1 MRILVLGAGGPAG
14 VNTCR
19 ALNDCGYEVYATDE
33 NPDHLEWCKP
43 WATVVPWQIG
53 TVADMI
59 IPQPDRLVMSLAD
72 QPPLDPIFLPDRRT
86 IALCQD
92 KFETGL
98 AWRRAGLREDR
109 IELIDAG
116 MWIPTGD
123 FPLWVRARHGAGAK
137 AAINART
144 FEEASYWL
152 GFWYQREP
160 KTDFIAEEYLPGRDY
175 AWSSIWHHGEL
186 AMSFTRERL
195 EYLYPGL
202 TPEGLTGTPTI
213 ARIVHDDRVYTM
225 AEAAV
230 YAVDQEPHGFFS
242 VDLREDEHGIPR
254 PTEIN
259 AGRVFTTFGL
269 WAMQHQPNLFTYAFE
284 PPDKPLIDCLPDG
297 LTMYRHIDCPAVFKT
312 MVPA

>member
-19 ALNDCGYEVYATDE
+19 ALNNCYEVFATDE
-33 NPDHLEWCKP
+33 NPDHLVWCEP
-43 WATVVPWQIG
+43 YAEITNDPMHWFDLV
-53 TVADMI
+53 
-59 IPQPDRLVMSLAD
+59 IPQPDRAVMWLAD
-72 QPPLDPIFLPDRRT
+72 QATHSNVKTFLPDRRT

-98 AWRRAGLREDR
+98 AWRRAKLRDDR
-109 IELIDAG
+109 IELIDSRE
-116 MWIPTGD
+116 WP
-123 FPLWVRARHGAGAK
+123 PKNYPCWLRARHGAGAK
-137 AAINART
+137 AAVNART
-144 FEEASYWL
+144 WHQANAWLTFWQERDRNLDFVSEE
-152 GFWYQREP
+152 F
-160 KTDFIAEEYLPGRDY
+160 LPGRDY
-175 AWSSIWHHGEL
+175 AWSAIFKEGRPV
-186 AMSFTRERL
+186 MSFSRERL

-213 ARIVHDDRVYTM
+213 ARIVHDDRVHAM

-230 YAVDQEPHGFFS
+230 YAVDPEPHGFFS
-242 VDLREDEHGIPR
+242 VDLREDENNIPR

-269 WAMQHQPNLFTYAFE
+269 WAISAETNLFRYAFE
-284 PPDKPLIDCLPDG
+284 DLDPVVDPLPAG

-312 MVPA
+312 LVPA

>member
-19 ALNDCGYEVYATDE
+19 ALKDCGYEVFASDE
-33 NPDHLEWCKP
+33 NPAHLQWCQPYAEIVDDHFWPDFDYL
-43 WATVVPWQIG
+43 
-53 TVADMI
+53 
-59 IPQPDRLVMSLAD
+59 IPQPDRLVMKVAD
-72 QPPLDPIFLPDRRT
+72 LNLYRDKKFLPDRRT

-98 AWRRAGLREDR
+98 AWRRAGLREGR
-109 IELIDAG
+109 IELADEPG
-116 MWIPTGD
+116 WPD
-123 FPLWVRARHGAGAK
+123 PPFWLRARWGAGAK
-137 AAINART
+137 AAISARSWA
-144 FEEASYWL
+144 EAASWYA
-152 GFWYQREP
+152 FWKLREP
-160 KTDFIAEEYLPGRDY
+160 SLELVTEAYLPGRDY

-195 EYLYPGL
+195 EYLYPSL

-213 ARIVHDDRVYTM
+213 AKIVHDDRVYTM

-230 YAVDQEPHGFFS
+230 YAVDQEPHGFYS

-269 WAMQHQPNLFTYAFE
+269 WAMQHDPNLFTYAFE
-284 PPDKPLIDCLPDG
+284 PPDQPLIDCLPDG

-312 MVPA
+312 QVPA